1 MFCGFLIRH
10 EKSPRTSREL
20 KMGAKTEAGARFS
33 LDPAYSC
40 CKKLLLLLQNNEI
53 RDKFKEQAICTT
65 TDFCSRLYKV
75 MILLSG
81 DQPQSVQDPG
91 VVRAGG
97 NQVDAGGLDGAVAQH
112 VRQLCYVPAD
122 VVKGPGEQVPQV
134 VGKHLAGRYP
144 RLSAQPLHAL
154 SGISR
159 HYRLRYV
166 CHPGVVR
173 RTVNLSRPA
182 LFRHLYHI
190 ADILHRIRSANLCR
204 SGREPQTW
212 PLDSQTP
219 LYVFLLRCRRLHFP
233 APLHT
238 DLQIL
243 EHGTDALHHP
253 SLYFHRIQ
261 NHTLFPLNEADY
273 GCR

>member
-1 MFCGFLIRH
+1 MDRIMKRFI
-10 EKSPRTSREL
+10 
-20 KMGAKTEAGARFS
+20 AG
-33 LDPAYSC
+33 
-40 CKKLLLLLQNNEI
+40 LLLFVLTFVL
-53 RDKFKEQAICTT
+53 
-65 TDFCSRLYKV
+65 
-75 MILLSG
+75 
-81 DQPQSVQDPG
+81 
-91 VVRAGG
+91 
-97 NQVDAGGLDGAVAQH
+97 AVAQEVEGSRKA
-112 VRQLCYVPAD
+112 VRYSGDALLVAMP
-122 VVKGPGEQVPQV
+122 
-134 VGKHLAGRYP
+134 LATLTSVLVMKDWQG
-144 RLSAQPLHAL
+144 LKQA
-154 SGISR
+154 
-159 HYRLRYV
+159 
-166 CHPGVVR
+166 
-173 RTVNLSRPA
+173 A